1 MPGHRSRGAREQESR
16 SRLLD
21 LYKRAALV
29 AASKRDAKLCYSA
42 GTSPGSLP
50 WLRKIWGTPEKLNTF
65 KKLDSMVKKIQM
77 SGMKHWQVVLNKNQV
92 KNIVNYLLRRKN
104 TLTNSRVQNIWK
116 KTVLEKSPAST

>member
-1 MPGHRSRGAREQESR
+1 MVKQKNLVTGNISCDKTQEQRSKRAREQ

-50 WLRKIWGTPEKLNTF
+50 WLRKIWGTPRSHE
-65 KKLDSMVKKIQM
+65 
-77 SGMKHWQVVLNKNQV
+77 
-92 KNIVNYLLRRKN
+92 
-104 TLTNSRVQNIWK
+104 
-116 KTVLEKSPAST
+116 